1 MTGQNGSLA
10 RIVQFSDDTKTL
22 PDGSKVIYAES
33 EDKIVLYHKV
43 PFESGAT
50 FIFERQ
56 TGQVTVNGNKGS
68 AGDKRRM
75 LQLGS
80 YFLENVDNADL
91 VTIQVQPEH

>member
-1 MTGQNGSLA
+1 MVVQNGSLA

-33 EDKIVLYHKV
+33 EDKIVLYHKI
-43 PFESGAT
+43 PFEAGST

-56 TGQVTVNGNKGS
+56 TGQVTVNGQKGS

-80 YFLENVDNADL
+80 YFLENTENSDL
-91 VTIQVQPEH
+91 VTIQVQPES